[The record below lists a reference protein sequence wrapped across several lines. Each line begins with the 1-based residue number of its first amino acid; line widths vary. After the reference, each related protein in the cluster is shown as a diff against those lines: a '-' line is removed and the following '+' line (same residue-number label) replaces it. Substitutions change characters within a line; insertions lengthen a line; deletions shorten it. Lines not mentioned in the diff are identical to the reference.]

1 MTLLDLTPE
10 LQRTA
15 TTNGGEYAGP
25 CPFCGGRDRFRVWP
39 EEGPTGRFWCRGCGK
54 HGDGLQLIRELKG
67 LSFPEALKAWGLSS
81 PLSGNNGHRS
91 ERTATGAT
99 WEPRQGTT
107 PGEAW
112 ADRAGAFLADCQ
124 KTLTGASGADCRAF
138 LLDRGL
144 KPETIEAAGLGFN
157 PEDRYES
164 RESWG
169 LPFEMNGDGKPRR
182 VWIPRGLIIP
192 HLVGGHVHR
201 LRIRRPDPG
210 DGPRY
215 VIVSGSASVPMV
227 WGTGPAWVII
237 ESELDGLLLAQE
249 AGHLAGVVSLGS
261 VTNRPDAETDRTL
274 KAADLLLI
282 ALDSDPAGASE
293 SRKWWKRIYRNGKRW
308 LVPIGKDPS
317 EAFQRGLNLRAWVMA
332 GLLST
337 ASQEDAH
344 ATKGINEGNG

>member
-1 MTLLDLTPE
+1 
-10 LQRTA
+10 
-15 TTNGGEYAGP
+15 
-25 CPFCGGRDRFRVWP
+25 
-39 EEGPTGRFWCRGCGK
+39 
-54 HGDGLQLIRELKG
+54 
-67 LSFPEALKAWGLSS
+67 
-81 PLSGNNGHRS
+81 
-91 ERTATGAT
+91 
-99 WEPRQGTT
+99 
-107 PGEAW
+107 
-112 ADRAGAFLADCQ
+112 
-124 KTLTGASGADCRAF
+124 
-138 LLDRGL
+138 
-144 KPETIEAAGLGFN
+144 
-157 PEDRYES
+157 
-164 RESWG
+164 
-169 LPFEMNGDGKPRR
+169 
-182 VWIPRGLIIP
+182 
-192 HLVGGHVHR
+192 
-201 LRIRRPDPG
+201 
-210 DGPRY
+210 
-215 VIVSGSASVPMV
+215 MV